1 MTKELSHKH
10 NNLFEEIRQTDKKG
24 NEFWSARDLSKALE
38 YSEYRHFIPVIE
50 RAKEACAN
58 SGQQVADHF
67 EDILEMITLG
77 KTAQREVES
86 VKLSRYACYLIV
98 QNADPGKEVVA
109 LGQTYFANQINA
121 IVRNNSNVINFIYRI
136 DGQYIILDRDLAL
149 LYQTNTRTLK
159 QAVKR
164 NIERFPSDFMFELT
178 YKQIDN
184 MVSQLVIPS
193 KSYFGGAKPFA
204 FTEQGVAM
212 LSAVLR
218 TKVAVEVSLQ
228 IIRAFIEMRK
238 IIANDALMLQRL
250 DRIEIKQIE
259 TDQKFEQVF
268 KSLEQKNSSS
278 NQGIFFD
285 GQIFDAYVFVA
296 DIIKKASNSIMLID
310 NYVDETVLTLLA
322 KRSKNVSATIY
333 TKGISKQLQLDLQK
347 HNSQYPEIRVIE
359 FTEAHD
365 RFLILDEKELYH
377 LGASL
382 KDLGK
387 KWFAFSK
394 MEGITETVLANLLK
408 IKTNE

>member
-1 MTKELSHKH
+1 MTELINQHT
-10 NNLFEEIRQTDKKG
+10 NLFEQIKQTDENG
-24 NEFWSARDLSKALE
+24 YEFWSAREISKVLE
-38 YSEYRHFIPVIE
+38 YSEYRHFFPVIK

-67 EDILEMITLG
+67 EDVLEMINLG

-98 QNADPGKEVVA
+98 QNADSGKEIVA
-109 LGQTYFANQINA
+109 LGQTYFANQIDGKA
-121 IVRNNSNVINFIYRI
+121 RSNSTIMNFIYRI
-136 DGQYIILDRDLAL
+136 DGIHIMLDKDLAL
-149 LYQTNTRTLK
+149 LYQTETRTLK

-178 YKQIDN
+178 DKQIDT
-184 MVSQLVIPS
+184 MVSQFVIPS

-212 LSAVLR
+212 LSAVLN

-238 IIANDALMLQRL
+238 VITNNALVLQRL
-250 DRIEIKQIE
+250 ERIENKQIE
-259 TDQKFEQVF
+259 TDHKFEQVF
-268 KSLEQKNSSS
+268 KALEQKNNKP

-285 GQIFDAYVFVA
+285 GQIFDAYVFVS
-296 DIIKKASNSIMLID
+296 DIIKQANNSIILID
-310 NYVDETVLTLLA
+310 NYVDETVLTFLA
-322 KRSKNVSATIY
+322 KRGKKVDATIY
-333 TKGISKQLQLDLQK
+333 TKNVSKQLQLDLNK
-347 HNSQYPEIRVIE
+347 HNSQYPEIKIVK
-359 FTEAHD
+359 FNEAHD
-365 RFLILDEKELYH
+365 RFLILDHKELYH

-394 MEGITETVLANLLK
+394 MEGMTQTVLANLSK
-408 IKTNE
+408 IQSNE